1 MSLAL
6 GCYSYHDCDQN
17 YSRPLHDSLK
27 AYISGAVFRPQDL
40 EPVVASA
47 FASHIVE
54 QLGARLGSRK
64 DKYSILSYGNVP
76 GMASLRQASPRVPM
90 VCWFPAS
97 VVHDQGAGKGEG
109 HDDGWKHL
117 QAHQALDAHV
127 LCICDR

>member
-47 FASHIVE
+47 FAAP
-54 QLGARLGSRK
+54 QLISPRQRL
-64 DKYSILSYGNVP
+64 ILSSNSEP
-76 GMASLRQASPRVPM
+76 GLGRGRTSTAY
-90 VCWFPAS
+90 
-97 VVHDQGAGKGEG
+97 
-109 HDDGWKHL
+109 
-117 QAHQALDAHV
+117 
-127 LCICDR
+127 